1 MKGGVVKHIVVGVD
15 GSSSSKEAA
24 RWAVEQARETG
35 AELEVVHAWSAPEMG
50 TDRIAAA
57 LAAPDCLEQAARRE
71 LREILDRLDDRG
83 LVAPITARVVCAE
96 AATALLEACREG
108 DLLVVGRRG
117 LSGGDDGHFGTV
129 TRRLIHEASCP
140 VVVVPG

>member
-1 MKGGVVKHIVVGVD
+1 VKHILVGVD
-15 GSSSSKEAA
+15 GSSSSREAA

-71 LREILDRLDDRG
+71 LREVLDQLDERG

-96 AATALLEACREG
+96 AAAALLDACRDV
-108 DLLVVGRRG
+108 DLVVVGRRG
-117 LSGGDDGHFGTV
+117 LSGRGDGHLGTV
-129 TRRLIHEASCP
+129 SRRLIHEAPCP
-140 VVVVPG
+140 VVVVPA